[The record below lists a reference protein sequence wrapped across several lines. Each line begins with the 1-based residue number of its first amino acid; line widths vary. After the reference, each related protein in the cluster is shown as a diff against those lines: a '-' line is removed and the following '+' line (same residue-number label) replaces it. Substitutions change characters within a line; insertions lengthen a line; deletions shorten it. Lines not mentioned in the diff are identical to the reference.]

1 MSCSIPMSSARIAE
15 ADETS
20 PPNRPREGRVEEQH
34 RVAAE
39 RPIRPAGV
47 QEVDRRRGQAAEL
60 DLAGDLL
67 DEIVALLVGPLARE
81 AHAGISR
88 RSGPRT
94 GTVGPATTSMAT
106 GAASARSNAV

>member
-1 MSCSIPMSSARIAE
+1 MSCSIPASSARIAE

-20 PPNRPREGRVEEQH
+20 PPNRPREDRVEEQH
-34 RVAAE
+34 RVRAE
-39 RPIRPAGV
+39 RPVRPAGL

-67 DEIVALLVGPLARE
+67 DELVALLVGPLARE

-88 RSGPRT
+88 RSTPMT
-94 GTVGPATTSMAT
+94 GSDGPAATSIAT
-106 GAASARSNAV
+106 GAASAASKAA